1 MPHVSIDINDL
12 SELEIVE
19 LFSQMDDDAILAE
32 IEIRGL
38 EDEVRK
44 MIFESDIKKVNR
56 KKYLS
61 LENKIKIE
69 LFKEKIDKISIEDLR
84 KI

>member
-61 LENKIKIE
+61 LEDKIKIE

>member
-44 MIFESDIKKVNR
+44 MIFESDIKK
-56 KKYLS
+56 
-61 LENKIKIE
+61 
-69 LFKEKIDKISIEDLR
+69 
-84 KI
+84 